1 MILFQQPFKYNP
13 SVHNPPAMAGYQQ
26 PGQPQPQ
33 QQNEQQA
40 IQQQAVHVQ
49 DQEPLT
55 ATMLAAAQPQEQKQ
69 MLGKLLNHK
78 HIVSKI
84 MEFC

>member
-13 SVHNPPAMAGYQQ
+13 SVRNPPAMAGYQQ
-26 PGQPQPQ
+26 PGQPQPP
-33 QQNEQQA
+33 QQNEQQG

-49 DQEPLT
+49 GQEPLT

-69 MLGKLLNHK
+69 MLGKFL
-78 HIVSKI
+78 VQP
-84 MEFC
+84 